1 MTNSQKYSVTRNFM
15 KCIFMPNRDSLIV
28 SLGNCL
34 TSFFAGFVVFS
45 FLGYLADQ
53 EQTSVKDVTDSGN
66 YFSSSFYLLLFIYY
80 VIISSIQK
88 LDSTFIQS

>member
-1 MTNSQKYSVTRNFM
+1 MS
-15 KCIFMPNRDSLIV
+15 NRDSLIV

-53 EQTSVKDVTDSGN
+53 EQTSVKDVTDSG
-66 YFSSSFYLLLFIYY
+66 SLF
-80 VIISSIQK
+80 V
-88 LDSTFIQS
+88 